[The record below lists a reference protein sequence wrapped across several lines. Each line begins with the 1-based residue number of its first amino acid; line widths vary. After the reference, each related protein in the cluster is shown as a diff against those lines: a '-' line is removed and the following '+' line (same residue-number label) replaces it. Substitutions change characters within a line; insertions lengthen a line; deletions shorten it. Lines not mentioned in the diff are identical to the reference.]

1 MGSVVRWHGAT
12 LALGLLLAGV
22 GAAFAQAESAPPEG
36 GADALDPAALA
47 IVERAGDFLRDAE
60 HMSFSAEMGYEAVQA
75 DGTRVEF
82 GSTRQYRVA
91 RPDRVGVETE
101 TRSGDRKLTVF
112 DGTTFVMADLV
123 ENAYARANL
132 KSPRDIDFMVDLVRE
147 RLDAHIPL
155 AELLRNDPR
164 RAIEDALESA
174 EYVGA
179 SRLRGVDCDHLLLTN
194 VDTDLQLWVAK
205 GEQPLLQRVVITY
218 RDLEGEPLFWADFD
232 EWKFGGKSSDDQFR
246 FTPAEGAERVR
257 FEVQS
262 TRAPAEEGSS

>member
-1 MGSVVRWHGAT
+1 MGSVVGRHGAT
-12 LALGLLLAGV
+12 LVLGLVLTTG
-22 GAAFAQAESAPPEG
+22 GAALAQEASAPAEAAG
-36 GADALDPAALA
+36 DALEPAALA
-47 IVERAGDFLRDAE
+47 VVERAGDFLRDAE
-60 HMSFSAEMGYEAVQA
+60 HMSFSAEMGYEAVQE

-91 RPDRVGVETE
+91 RPDRVRVETE
-101 TRSGDRKLTVF
+101 TRSGGRKLTLF

-123 ENAYARANL
+123 ENAYAEAKL
-132 KSPRDIDFMVDLVRE
+132 KSPRDIDFMIDLVRE
-147 RLDAHIPL
+147 RLDAPIPL

-232 EWKFGGKSSDDQFR
+232 EWKFGSKSSDDQFR
-246 FTPAEGAERVR
+246 FTPSEGSERVR
-257 FEVQS
+257 FEVRP
-262 TRAPAEEGSS
+262 TRVSAEEGSS